1 MQQNINEIFAISKES
16 PRYVEGALEI
26 HDKLINIIQKI
37 ELLLYTR
44 KGELLCQPDFGVNLE
59 KYIFETNIS
68 AEYIKNEITM
78 QIWKYVMS
86 KEDSQ
91 YNVWCDVNF
100 YERSNDFSF
109 MCIVDIYID
118 STKVTSYAF

>member
-16 PRYVEGALEI
+16 PRYADGILEI

-37 ELLLYTR
+37 EVLLYTR
-44 KGELLCQPDFGVNLE
+44 KGKLLCQPDFGVDLE

-68 AEYIKNEITM
+68 GEYIKNDITM

-86 KEDSQ
+86 QEDSQ

-100 YERSNDFSF
+100 YERDNAFSF
-109 MCIVDIYID
+109 MCVVDIYIEGQ
-118 STKVTSYAF
+118 KVTSYVL